1 MRPISSRVSVRR
13 GSVTQ
18 LAKLLRGGNEMATVN
33 LTIDGQTVNVPTGST
48 ILEAAQVLG
57 IDIPTLCYHPE
68 QSIKAV
74 CRVCVVEVEGQRTL
88 QPACAYPVSEG
99 MEVRTNTAR
108 VRESRKTV
116 VELMLAHHPQDCLQC
131 ERNLNCE
138 LQTLAHRL
146 GVREIAFPHVERALP
161 LDELSPSVIRDPNK
175 CINCR
180 RCVSVCH
187 EIQGVGMLDSVNR
200 GFDTVVNT
208 PFWRSLVELSCVNCG
223 QCALVCPVGAITEKD
238 DTELVWAALAD
249 PTKHVVVQTAP
260 AIRVSIGEEVGLPPG
275 SRVTKRLTTALRRLG
290 FDRVFDTDF
299 SADLTI
305 LEEGSELLER
315 LSTGGTLPMIT
326 SCSPGWIKF
335 IEHYYPDL
343 LGHLSTCKSP
353 QQMFGA
359 LTKTYY
365 AEKAGI
371 DPKDIVMVSIMPCTA
386 KKFEAGRSEMTDSG
400 YADVDIVLTT
410 RELGR
415 MLREAGIDLM
425 DLSEEEYDAPLGIST
440 GAGAIFAA
448 TGGVMEAALRTV
460 YELVTGTELDDL
472 NFEDVRGLE
481 GIKSATVE
489 LPLKEAAVTQDNN
502 VASPETLEVKVA
514 VAHSLKHARSLL
526 DKIRSKEADFQ
537 FLEVMCCPGGCIGG
551 GGQPIPTTN
560 VERKERIRAI
570 YEEDADMSLRK
581 SHENPAVQTLY
592 EEFLGKPLG
601 EKSHKL
607 LHTHYEARE
616 KF

>member
-1 MRPISSRVSVRR
+1 
-13 GSVTQ
+13 
-18 LAKLLRGGNEMATVN
+18 
-33 LTIDGQTVNVPTGST
+33 
-48 ILEAAQVLG
+48 
-57 IDIPTLCYHPE
+57 
-68 QSIKAV
+68 
-74 CRVCVVEVEGQRTL
+74 
-88 QPACAYPVSEG
+88 

>member
-1 MRPISSRVSVRR
+1 
-13 GSVTQ
+13 
-18 LAKLLRGGNEMATVN
+18 MATVN

-108 VRESRKTV
+108 VREARKTV

-581 SHENPAVQTLY
+581 SHICAGSS
-592 EEFLGKPLG
+592 FL
-601 EKSHKL
+601 
-607 LHTHYEARE
+607 
-616 KF
+616 

>member
-1 MRPISSRVSVRR
+1 
-13 GSVTQ
+13 
-18 LAKLLRGGNEMATVN
+18 MATVN
-33 LTIDGQTVNVPTGST
+33 LTIDGQTVNVPAGST
-48 ILEAAQVLG
+48 ILEAAQLLG

-68 QSIKAV
+68 LSIKAV

-99 MEVRTNTAR
+99 MKVRTNTAR
-108 VRESRKTV
+108 VREARKTV

-138 LQTLAHRL
+138 LQALAHRL
-146 GVREIAFPHVERALP
+146 GVREIAFPHVQRALP
-161 LDELSPSVIRDPNK
+161 FDELSPSVIRDPNK

-187 EIQGVGMLDSVNR
+187 EVQGVGMLDSVNR
-200 GFDTVVNT
+200 GFDTVVSA

-238 DTELVWAALAD
+238 DTEPVWAALAD
-249 PTKHVVVQTAP
+249 PSKHVVVQTAP

-386 KKFEAGRSEMTDSG
+386 KKFEAGRPEMTDSG

-425 DLSEEEYDAPLGIST
+425 DLPEEEYDAPLGIST

-460 YELVTGTELDDL
+460 YELVTGTELANLD
-472 NFEDVRGLE
+472 FEDVRGLD
-481 GIKSATVE
+481 GIKAATVK
-489 LPLKEAAVTQDNN
+489 LPLKEAAVTQDNG
-502 VASPETLEVKVA
+502 VANPETLEVKVA
-514 VAHSLKHARSLL
+514 VAHSLKHARTLL
-526 DKIRSKEADFQ
+526 DKIRAKEADFH

-560 VERKERIRAI
+560 VERSERIRAI
-570 YEEDADMSLRK
+570 YEEDAAMPLRK

-601 EKSHKL
+601 EKSHEL
-607 LHTHYEARE
+607 LHTHYQPRE